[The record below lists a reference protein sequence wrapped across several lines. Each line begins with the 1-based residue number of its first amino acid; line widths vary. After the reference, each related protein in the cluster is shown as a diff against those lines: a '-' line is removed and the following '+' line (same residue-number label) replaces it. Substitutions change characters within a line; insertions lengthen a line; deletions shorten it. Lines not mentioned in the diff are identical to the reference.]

1 VQLGILSLTDI
12 PSILGKLKVGKVLR
26 TSPPSS
32 SAAASSVR
40 YRWFRNG
47 VKIKG
52 TRANDAGYRL
62 VPADRGKR
70 ISVRIKLLRPGYAT
84 SVTVVRRAGKVR

>member
-1 VQLGILSLTDI
+1 
-12 PSILGKLKVGKVLR
+12 
-26 TSPPSS
+26 
-32 SAAASSVR
+32 VR

-52 TRANDAGYRL
+52 TRANDARYRL
-62 VPADRGKR
+62 VSADRGKR

-84 SVTVVRRAGKVR
+84 SVTVVKRAGKVR